1 MQEQS
6 FLFTP
11 TEINGMHLKNR
22 LVKSATYEAMAAED
36 GSVTDQ
42 LINMYTSLAKGGA
55 GLIVTGYA
63 YIQENG
69 HCMPLQTGVFSD
81 DNIPG
86 LQKLADAV
94 HKEGGAIALQ
104 IAHSGRQTSPALIGG
119 QTPMAPSAM
128 EADPFFHTEPRA
140 MTTEEISET
149 IDAFGAAAERCKDA
163 GFDAVQLHGA
173 HGYLIAQFLSP
184 FTNRRT
190 DEWGGDTENRMRFVK
205 EVIKKVR
212 AAVGP
217 DYPVLIKISVEEG
230 VDNGMTLDES
240 RMIAKGLAEEGV
252 DAIEVSGGIVAD
264 TAFVMSRGDV
274 PIDQFTA
281 GLEGDAKAQ
290 TEQVLYS
297 IADSVKLE
305 EAYWVG
311 HAEKIKEVVGDVPVM
326 VVGGMKYPQ
335 TMETIVQEKKAD
347 FISLARS
354 LIKEPALPKEMAE
367 GRKSPVKCGYCNRCL
382 GAIVAGQP
390 LKCYNRS

>member
-1 MQEQS
+1 MNEQS
-6 FLFTP
+6 LLFTP
-11 TEINGMHLKNR
+11 MEINGMHLKNR

-42 LINMYTSLAKGGA
+42 LIDMYTSLAKGGV
-55 GLIVTGYA
+55 GLIITGYA

-94 HKEGGAIALQ
+94 HEEGGTIALQ
-104 IAHSGRQTSPALIGG
+104 IAHSGRQTFPALIGG
-119 QTPMAPSAM
+119 QTPMAPSAI
-128 EADPFFHTEPRA
+128 EEDPFFHIEPRA

-149 IDAFGAAAERCKDA
+149 IDAFGAAAVRCKEA
-163 GFDAVQLHGA
+163 GFDAVQLHGT

-190 DEWGGDTENRMRFVK
+190 DEWGGNTENRMRFVK
-205 EVIKKVR
+205 EVVKKVR
-212 AAVGP
+212 AVVGP

-240 RMIAKGLAEEGV
+240 CIIAKGLADEGV
-252 DAIEVSGGIVAD
+252 DAIEVSGGTVAD

-274 PIDQFTA
+274 PIDQFTG
-281 GLEGDAKAQ
+281 GLEEDAKAQ
-290 TEQVLYS
+290 TEQVLHS
-297 IADSVKLE
+297 IADSVKME
-305 EAYWVG
+305 EAYWSG
-311 HAEKIKEVVGDVPVM
+311 HAEKIKGVVGDVPVM

-354 LIKEPALPKEMAE
+354 LVKEPALPKEMAE

-390 LKCYNRS
+390 LKCYNR

>member
-1 MQEQS
+1 MNEQS
-6 FLFTP
+6 LLFTP
-11 TEINGMHLKNR
+11 VEINGMHLKNR

-42 LINMYTSLAKGGA
+42 LIDMYTSLAKGGV
-55 GLIVTGYA
+55 GLIITGYA

-69 HCMPLQTGVFSD
+69 HCMPLQTAVFSD

-94 HKEGGAIALQ
+94 HEEGGAIALQ
-104 IAHSGRQTSPALIGG
+104 IAHSGRQTFSALIGG
-119 QTPMAPSAM
+119 QTPMAPSAI
-128 EADPFFHTEPRA
+128 EEDPFFHIEPRA

-149 IDAFGAAAERCKDA
+149 IDAFGAAAFRCKEA
-163 GFDAVQLHGA
+163 GFDAVQLHGT

-190 DEWGGDTENRMRFVK
+190 DEWGGNTDNRMRFVK
-205 EVIKKVR
+205 EVVKKVR

-240 RMIAKGLAEEGV
+240 CIIAKGLADEGV

-274 PIDQFTA
+274 PIDQLTG
-281 GLEGDAKAQ
+281 GLEGDAKTQ
-290 TEQVLYS
+290 TEQVLHS
-297 IADSVKLE
+297 IADSVKME
-305 EAYWVG
+305 EAYWSG
-311 HAEKIKEVVGDVPVM
+311 HAEKIKGVVGNVPVM

-354 LIKEPALPKEMAE
+354 LVKEPALPKEMAE

-382 GAIVAGQP
+382 GAIIAGQP
-390 LKCYNRS
+390 LKCYNR